1 MVAQVKDIV
10 SRSHS
15 ALIEDVLGLG
25 MLFVAMFAVL
35 TF

>member
-10 SRSHS
+10 SRSHPE
-15 ALIEDVLGLG
+15 LIEDILGLG
-25 MLFVAMFAVL
+25 VLFLVMFAVL